1 MLRLRARLAV
11 AAGNTGI
18 ADLLLSAGARLPSS
32 WQRLTVL
39 AWHRVAKG
47 LGPGFDPS
55 VVDADPEQFDR
66 QVGILKQHFSLIDIA
81 ALLKYREEGR
91 PLPPNPALLTFD
103 DGYRENVSVVLPILK
118 KHRTKAVFFIPTSF
132 MEERKLFV
140 WEFIHTL
147 IERCRRPDIQVAYPV
162 PMHIVLSNTRARL
175 NGARALIRA
184 SRTHW
189 SIDWKEFFVQLTRAC
204 EVDWD
209 AKTERAIADELILD
223 WDAVRILVDAGMD
236 VQSHGHSHSLYPFIS
251 QEEILRDAAI
261 SRHLLETHT
270 GLPQVAIAYPAGA
283 CFVSGHPGGAA
294 VEKAGYKLGFAL
306 DLPTCRLRSIS
317 DWLRLPR
324 LPSEPTMTES
334 QFRGFLAFPNILG

>member
-18 ADLLLSAGARLPSS
+18 ADLLLSATARLPSS

-47 LGPGFDPS
+47 VGPGFDPG
-55 VVDADPEQFDR
+55 VVDATPKQFNR
-66 QVGILKQHFSLIDIA
+66 QISILKQHFSLIDIG

-91 PLPPNPALLTFD
+91 PLPSNPAMLTFD
-103 DGYRENVSVVLPILK
+103 DGYRENVSEVLPILK
-118 KHRTKAVFFIPTSF
+118 KHDAKAVFFISTGY

-140 WEFIHTL
+140 WELIHALTD
-147 IERCRRPDIQVAYPV
+147 RCRRPDIHITYPAPAHV
-162 PMHIVLSNTRARL
+162 VLGDDRARRDA
-175 NGARALIRA
+175 ARILLRA
-184 SRTHW
+184 SRTHL
-189 SIDWKEFFVQLTRAC
+189 SIDWKRFFVDLTQAC

-209 AKTERAIADELILD
+209 AEIERQIADELILD
-223 WDAVRILVDAGMD
+223 WDGVRTLVDAGMD

-251 QEEILRDAAI
+251 EEEVLRDASI
-261 SRHLLETHT
+261 SRQLLEAHT

-283 CFVSGHPGGAA
+283 CFASGHPGSAA
-294 VEKAGYKLGFAL
+294 VAKAGYKLGFGF
-306 DLPTCRLRSIS
+306 DLATRRLRSIS
-317 DWLRLPR
+317 DWLRIPR
-324 LPSEPTMTES
+324 IASEPGMTES